1 MNNIVNE
8 GEDKLDLDTGYFTRK
23 AFIVDSNE
31 TKLFEETVT
40 QLIKDTKK
48 VEDGRTWYLTTIT
61 LPAGILFPDGKK
73 DDYSWVV
80 APIVDVDISEQGN
93 YPIPDSPGK
102 YYQTRVGLEEANK
115 FDEFK
120 EALVYLG
127 MQ

>member
-48 VEDGRTWYLTTIT
+48 VEDVNQ
-61 LPAGILFPDGKK
+61 A
-73 DDYSWVV
+73 
-80 APIVDVDISEQGN
+80 
-93 YPIPDSPGK
+93 
-102 YYQTRVGLEEANK
+102 
-115 FDEFK
+115 FDELFNK
-120 EALVYLG
+120 
-127 MQ
+127 